1 MARNSLDPKQDPDWD
16 FWLDPDS
23 MNMDLKHCG
32 KVARILIKF
41 SHILTIYTQLKEYI
55 GTLLKE
61 KLFTLVFKTAFLV
74 VIGAGSRNRSRSR
87 LDRLHNIAWCKQK
100 EYSKREKHTYLDD
113 LSLGHGNCG
122 SNCNQET
129 DTSFLGWVPLHWNYV
144 ASENS
149 KVYSMIQMYRYCRN
163 FVWECVVFGSLW
175 SWQVILV
182 AGFRFFL
189 ARPRLIYF

>member
-1 MARNSLDPKQDPDWD
+1 MFFQEVVCYIQITDGSCQSGTGSNFYKKTTMQYNGTKIICL
-16 FWLDPDS
+16 
-23 MNMDLKHCG
+23 
-32 KVARILIKF
+32 
-41 SHILTIYTQLKEYI
+41 ILTGRVKKASKVTY
-55 GTLLKE
+55 
-61 KLFTLVFKTAFLV
+61 KLMTEAKK
-74 VIGAGSRNRSRSR
+74 N
-87 LDRLHNIAWCKQK
+87 
-100 EYSKREKHTYLDD
+100 SKRGKTYQADR
-113 LSLGHGNCG
+113 SFGHGNCG